1 MNYKLSSLS
10 LIALLLGNGNV
21 MLPPVA
27 GTTPSPTFVSQNSSD
42 EEFGVLTQADR
53 WFFIAK
59 TAIYKG
65 DFDTGL
71 INLRRAQRGATY
83 DCLRDAATRSL
94 SAAQAGKDALKNG
107 ASVEQ
112 AIKIY
117 GQKVAGSP
125 ECW

>member
-1 MNYKLSSLS
+1 MNYNLSSLS
-10 LIALLLGNGNV
+10 LIALLLGSSNV
-21 MLPPVA
+21 MLSPVA
-27 GTTPSPTFVSQNSSD
+27 GTTSPPTLVSQNSSD

-71 INLRRAQRGATY
+71 INLRRAQSGATY

-107 ASVEQ
+107 ASVEE

-117 GQKVAGSP
+117 KQKILGSP

>member
-1 MNYKLSSLS
+1 MTYKLNSLS
-10 LIALLLGNGNV
+10 LIALLLGSGNV
-21 MLPPVA
+21 MFPPVA
-27 GTTPSPTFVSQNSSD
+27 GATPSHVLVSQNSSD
-42 EEFGVLTQADR
+42 EDFRASTQADR

-71 INLRRAQRGATY
+71 INLRRAQRDATY
-83 DCLRDAATRSL
+83 DCLREAATRSL
-94 SAAQAGKDALKNG
+94 SATQAGKDALKNG
-107 ASVEQ
+107 ASVEE

-117 GQKVAGSP
+117 QQKILGSP

>member
-83 DCLRDAATRSL
+83 DCLREAATLAL

-107 ASVEQ
+107 ASVEE
-112 AIKIY
+112 AITIYQQKIQ
-117 GQKVAGSP
+117 GGP

>member
-10 LIALLLGNGNV
+10 FIALLLGSGNL
-21 MLPPVA
+21 MLSPVA
-27 GTTPSPTFVSQNSSD
+27 GITTPPVLLSQNLSD

-83 DCLRDAATRSL
+83 NCLRDVATRSL
-94 SAAQAGKDALKNG
+94 FAAQAGKDALKSG
-107 ASVEQ
+107 ASVEE

-117 GQKVAGSP
+117 QQKILGSP